1 MPGMTLTQ
9 EELALIRESLV
20 ALKPGYQ
27 THSVTFYEKL
37 FAQAPQLRSMFRED
51 LAGQGMKFMT
61 TLGVI
66 VDKLHHESAV
76 AEQYVGLG
84 RKHASLGV
92 EAAHFEPMRE
102 ALLDT
107 LRAAMGAE
115 FTLEME
121 QAWRRGFDQ
130 VGANMM
136 TRGGIAPG

>member
-1 MPGMTLTQ
+1 MTLTQ

-61 TLGVI
+61 TLDAI
-66 VDKLHHESAV
+66 IHKLDD
-76 AEQYVGLG
+76 AEAMSTHYAGLG
-84 RKHASLGV
+84 PMHASLNIK
-92 EAAHFEPMRE
+92 ASDFPPMRA

-107 LRAAMGAE
+107 MRGALGDG
-115 FTLEME
+115 FTPALET
-121 QAWRRGFDQ
+121 AWRRAFDE
-130 VGANMM
+130 VAAGMI
-136 TRGGIAPG
+136 RSGGIKAG